1 MQSGARAEQRLR
13 TGAQKGDTK
22 SGDNDALKYLVR
34 EMDKSTRARRV
45 AYPPQCALNSYLWRV
60 SMRQWWRWLTAG
72 SKIRSGIWRPGH
84 LLVHLAG
91 WNNYQVWL
99 EHRCHRAGA
108 GAARTGPRRCVKG
121 WLGNVPCRRCC
132 VAVHVGTPWCGIYKA
147 RAALELSRGATPSVV
162 T

>member
-22 SGDNDALKYLVR
+22 SGDNDALKHLVR
-34 EMDKSTRARRV
+34 EMDKSTRARRI

-60 SMRQWWRWLTAG
+60 SVRQWWRWLTAG

-91 WNNYQVWL
+91 WNNYQVRRQC
-99 EHRCHRAGA
+99 HCHRAGA
-108 GAARTGPRRCVKG
+108 GATSAGCSKCDTTPPQRDNACSATLLCRATHSEVAFTRCVYCTRT
-121 WLGNVPCRRCC
+121 L
-132 VAVHVGTPWCGIYKA
+132 
-147 RAALELSRGATPSVV
+147 
-162 T
+162 